1 MTIILWLIFEPWIL
15 NCPVSFVSR
24 KLEKPCSLSNTLR
37 AESWWHTHEKA
48 AGRSSAPLL
57 GYDNHSDL
65 QKTVNS
71 RQTRSPPAPLKDEE
85 KDKRQEEGSVTGG
98 AYE

>member
-15 NCPVSFVSR
+15 NCPVPFVSR

-37 AESWWHTHEKA
+37 AESWCHTHVKA
-48 AGRSSAPLL
+48 AGRNSAPLL
-57 GYDNHSDL
+57 GYGNHSDL
-65 QKTVNS
+65 QKTVTAD
-71 RQTRSPPAPLKDEE
+71 RPAAPPAPLKDEE
-85 KDKRQEEGSVTGG
+85 QDKRQEEGSVTGG